1 MNHHART
8 LLVAATTTAT
18 LLSVTGVAHAAGTT
32 RPTGAT
38 TPTPTPATTAST
50 KATTVTTKPASSP
63 KTTATTKRANATTTT
78 APVVTTSV
86 PAGPVVYRVQAG
98 AATNTTTVRKLA
110 AIATAADKPA
120 RFIITASKARTITT
134 YRIVSGC
141 RSLADATAIKTT
153 LNAQHIAAL
162 VYRSQR
168 C

>member
-8 LLVAATTTAT
+8 LLVVATTTAA
-18 LLSVTGVAHAAGTT
+18 LVAVTGVAHAAGTT

-38 TPTPTPATTAST
+38 VTTPATTAST

-63 KTTATTKRANATTTT
+63 KTTATTKRSTTTT
-78 APVVTTSV
+78 APVVTTTV
-86 PAGPVVYRVQAG
+86 PAGPAVYRVQAG
-98 AATNTTTVRKLA
+98 AATNTTTARKLA
-110 AIATAADKPA
+110 AIAIAADKPA
-120 RFIITASKARTITT
+120 GFIITASKAHTITT
-134 YRIVSGC
+134 YRVVSGC

-153 LNAQHIAAL
+153 LNAHHIATL

>member
-8 LLVAATTTAT
+8 LLVVATTTAT
-18 LLSVTGVAHAAGTT
+18 LFAVPGVAHAAGTT
-32 RPTGAT
+32 RSTVT
-38 TPTPTPATTAST
+38 TPTPATTAST

-78 APVVTTSV
+78 APVVTTSM

-98 AATNTTTVRKLA
+98 AATNTTTARKLA
-110 AIATAADKPA
+110 AIAIAADKPA
-120 RFIITASKARTITT
+120 GFIITASKARTITT